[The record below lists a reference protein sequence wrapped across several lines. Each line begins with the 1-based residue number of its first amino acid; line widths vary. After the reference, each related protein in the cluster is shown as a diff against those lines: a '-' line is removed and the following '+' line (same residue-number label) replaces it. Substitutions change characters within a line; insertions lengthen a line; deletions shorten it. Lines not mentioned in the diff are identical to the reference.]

1 MSDRYTV
8 KETALALGISDKR
21 VRQLITEGKLIPV
34 SLRPVMLDQLEVINL
49 RELRAQLPTIK
60 KARNDAIARSK
71 NRDALLV
78 DQFQKVINQIMEN
91 SQKQLDSVNDA
102 LKYEKENYLKLLV
115 EKEAEIIRLKELAE
129 RNNRGFISKLFRKG

>member
-78 DQFQKVINQIMEN
+78 DQFQTLINQIMEN
-91 SQKQLDSVNDA
+91 SQKQLDSVTDA
-102 LKYEKENYLKLLV
+102 LKYEKENYLKVLV